1 MSFDQTFSAPPP
13 PAAPVEPMS
22 WPDLWALAI
31 TSPTPQAYE
40 EILANPRAQNNPML
54 WVGFSSA
61 LAMIFSTVVGLMF
74 GGFQIPAYMT
84 AGMTPAEIE
93 EFRSFMAS
101 STAAG
106 VICYVPIAIVGA
118 ILGFMVSI
126 FFLNLWCKL
135 VGGQGTYGNLL
146 FSVAAFHVPLTVIMG
161 AIGSVPLLN
170 FVSIPILIY
179 MQYLT
184 LCAVKATHRFG
195 WGKTILAAWVIPL
208 IIFIVLCVILY
219 AVLMAVFMPYFMEII
234 KNNPGIY

>member
-1 MSFDQTFSAPPP
+1 
-13 PAAPVEPMS
+13 MS

-31 TSPTPQAYE
+31 TSPTPQTYE

-61 LAMIFSTVVGLMF
+61 LAMILSTLIGMVF
-74 GGFQIPAYMT
+74 GSFQIPAYMT
-84 AGMTPAEIE
+84 SGMTAAEVE
-93 EFRSFMAS
+93 QFKSFMTTS
-101 STAAG
+101 GVAG
-106 VICYVPIAIVGA
+106 LICYVPIAIVGA

-146 FSVAAFHVPLTVIMG
+146 FSMAAFHVPMTAIMG
-161 AIGSVPLLN
+161 AIGAIPLLN
-170 FVSIPILIY
+170 ILVLPIALY

-208 IIFIVLCVILY
+208 IITIVLCVIIY
-219 AVLMAVFMPYFMEII
+219 AVFMAVFMPYFMEMI
-234 KNNPGIY
+234 KSNPGMY